1 MNLRKTY
8 AALAAFGLALGL
20 GACERTD
27 PNGPAALVEQ
37 LYQPYLTQGDT
48 AQALDNAPLSASLRA
63 LVDKAVAYGNLLNE
77 PVLDFDPIIFAQE
90 GEISDVRAQMRGSG
104 DGAVVQASFKSFGE
118 PQIVLYDMKREND
131 AWVIDNIRSGE
142 DGLRAIIEDG
152 LKPTGDPAAMIAPVK
167 GVYDTYAE
175 PSQGAPAE
183 PLAGYAA
190 VSATFR
196 PLLEKRQSLIRSGEA
211 DPLGFDPVVDA
222 TAWQLADVK
231 FEAASSAVIARFTNG
246 GAPKAIVYDLI
257 EENGAWA
264 IDDIRAPGVWDVR
277 MKLNDAGI
285 K

>member
-1 MNLRKTY
+1 
-8 AALAAFGLALGL
+8 
-20 GACERTD
+20 
-27 PNGPAALVEQ
+27 
-37 LYQPYLTQGDT
+37 
-48 AQALDNAPLSASLRA
+48 
-63 LVDKAVAYGNLLNE
+63 
-77 PVLDFDPIIFAQE
+77 
-90 GEISDVRAQMRGSG
+90 
-104 DGAVVQASFKSFGE
+104 
-118 PQIVLYDMKREND
+118 
-131 AWVIDNIRSGE
+131 
-142 DGLRAIIEDG
+142 
-152 LKPTGDPAAMIAPVK
+152 MIAPVK